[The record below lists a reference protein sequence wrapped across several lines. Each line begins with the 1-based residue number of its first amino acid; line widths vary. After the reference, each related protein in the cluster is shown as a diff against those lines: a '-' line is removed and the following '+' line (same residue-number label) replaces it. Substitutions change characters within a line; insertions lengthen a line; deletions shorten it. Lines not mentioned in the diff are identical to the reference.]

1 MDIGKVAMANDLS
14 LGVTLLQGSEE
25 EPKGSL
31 LLGSTGVGIA
41 SLVIQATDIADAD
54 GMFVVVPYMGTGL
67 ALRTSC
73 LDGAILKDHPVIATA
88 GPPLGTVTT
97 VDIGDG
103 PLLALTGG

>member
-14 LGVTLLQGSEE
+14 LGGTLLQGSEE
-25 EPKGSL
+25 EPEGGL

-54 GMFVVVPYMGTGL
+54 GMFIVVSDMGTGL

-73 LDGAILKDHPVIATA
+73 LDGAILQDHPVVATA

>member
-1 MDIGKVAMANDLS
+1 MDIGKVTMANDLG
-14 LGVTLLQGSEE
+14 LGVTLLQIPEQ
-25 EPKGSL
+25 EPEGCL
-31 LLGSTGVGIA
+31 LLGRAGVGIA

-54 GMFVVVPYMGTGL
+54 GMFIVVSDMGTGL
-67 ALRTSC
+67 ALRTTC